1 MDCCSSRLVKLSFL
15 LSYYSTRHLRFDI
28 LSWVINERYLW
39 RPISGTMQRFYFW
52 RSYVSNSSIS
62 KNKLLFSTCVHS
74 KKKKKK
80 KKQLQIVMA
89 LKSFNQFAKTFFL
102 CKILFKKFVDIAYSR
117 YACTAGLHFVLPSYL
132 PYLSTCATK
141 YLLVACVKNCS
152 LCNFRLHCLNEV
164 YQQRNFLTIHNG
176 KMKNWYTL
184 LLYYMKV

>member
-1 MDCCSSRLVKLSFL
+1 MKTNFWHNAKILFLKKLCQQFIDKQKQIIVFN
-15 LSYYSTRHLRFDI
+15 LSAL
-28 LSWVINERYLW
+28 
-39 RPISGTMQRFYFW
+39 
-52 RSYVSNSSIS
+52 
-62 KNKLLFSTCVHS
+62 

-176 KMKNWYTL
+176 KMKN
-184 LLYYMKV
+184 